1 MAKDDF
7 KRGRRTLR
15 PCYSNEGSSKGD
27 KVINRRIVRK
37 RLKIDAR
44 KASDDRVSEN

>member
-1 MAKDDF
+1 MAKDVF

-15 PCYSNEGSSKGD
+15 PGYSNEGTHKGD

-37 RLKIDAR
+37 RLKKILR
-44 KASDDRVSEN
+44 KTAE